1 MGSVFRPDLSELDIK
16 SIARE
21 SFGMD
26 VSSVTPMGGYIDQNF
41 RIDLP
46 SGERYLIKVHSRNE
60 PDAVLA
66 LQNEAL
72 THLSAMQLDFATPAV
87 IKSAS
92 GDSVVAIESSK
103 SADRVRCLTY
113 IDGQL

>member
-1 MGSVFRPDLSELDIK
+1 MGNVFRPNLSELDIK

-60 PDAVLA
+60 PNAVLT
-66 LQNEAL
+66 LQNDAL
-72 THLSAMQLDFATPAV
+72 TRSRHRG
-87 IKSAS
+87 IKQFTAHQWF
-92 GDSVVAIESSK
+92 GP
-103 SADRVRCLTY
+103 
-113 IDGQL
+113 G